1 MKIGIYGYGNLGRA
15 VETVTESLSGVD
27 LAAIFTRRDPDSVR
41 ARTPHVYPREMA
53 EKFMSGIDCMLICTG
68 SHNDTRADARDM
80 ARHFNTVDAF
90 DIHAEIAE
98 HKSTL
103 GEIASA
109 HSHTS
114 IVSVGWD
121 PGVISLF
128 RALFSAVMPRAAVN
142 TFWGRGVSQGHSEAV
157 RAIRGVRRAV
167 QYTHPRPD
175 AMTAARG
182 GARLSD
188 TERHRRECY
197 VVADSSEHSRI
208 EREILAMP
216 HYFRDYDTEVH
227 FISEE
232 EFIRDH
238 VCMPHAG
245 TCIAQGQSGVYDE
258 HSARAELSLTL
269 DSNPEFT
276 ALVMIAY
283 ARACYTMSSM
293 GIHGAHTVLDV
304 PLSYLVSD
312 MSKL

>member
-15 VETVTESLSGVD
+15 VETVAQGIDGVEVG
-27 LAAIFTRRDPDSVR
+27 AIFTRRDPDTVR
-41 ARTPHVYPREMA
+41 ARTPHIYARESVA
-53 EKFMSGIDCMLICTG
+53 DFASELDCMLICTG
-68 SHNDTRADARDM
+68 SHEDARADACDM
-80 ARHFNTVDAF
+80 ARLFNTVDAF
-90 DIHAEIAE
+90 DIHAQIEE
-98 HKSTL
+98 HRCTL
-103 GEIASA
+103 DSA
-109 HSHTS
+109 ARGNLHTS

-121 PGVISLF
+121 PGVLSLF
-128 RALFSAVMPRAAVN
+128 RSLFSAVIPRAAVN

-197 VVADSSEHSRI
+197 VVADASERRRI
-208 EREILAMP
+208 EREILDMP

-245 TCIAQGQSGVYDE
+245 TCIAQGQSGVYEE

-283 ARACYTMSSM
+283 ARACVNMSRM
-293 GIHGAHTVLDV
+293 NLYGAHTVLDV
-304 PLSYLVSD
+304 PLSYLLPDS
-312 MSKL
+312 SLL